1 VVGYISLRE
10 QVDADFGRARQRA
23 VLRRLGA
30 RLRSDP
36 ASDRLLCF
44 EEVRKKS
51 GALNWVCLGRRVVP
65 AQRIA
70 GSVGRCSDFDGAFL
84 PAKAGVKARWKRM
97 DRAFFRDEEL
107 PPVSLYKI
115 GGSYFVVDGNHR
127 VSVARYHGIEWID
140 AQVTEF
146 RVPPPVQPA
155 GAGPF
160 AKSKGHTRPDEPP
173 ERGDSKMNATTD
185 PQESIEVR
193 WGLHEDE
200 ARIAELLVLNGIS
213 SRVAAME
220 SFIVAERDGRV
231 VAALRYET
239 EPKKLVLGS
248 LVVDPWAGKAVL
260 AKALYSE
267 VHTLAKE
274 MGVREVVA
282 PSNRYGDYLYEAGYR
297 RAIGGW
303 SLDTVRPL
311 RAGKEIPAGG
321 WRRMFALLD
330 VPAVPFFRP
339 FRGARGRMDGS
350 RCKDSAFGCQE
361 TESKQSF
368 DKSSEKDRRD
378 ER

>member
-1 VVGYISLRE
+1 MILRE

-23 VLRRLGA
+23 VLRRVEA
-30 RLRSDP
+30 RLRSVP

-51 GALNWVCLGRRVVP
+51 GALNWVRLGRRAVL

-70 GSVGRCSDFDGAFL
+70 GSVGRCSDFAGAFL
-84 PAKAGVKARWKRM
+84 PAKAGVEARWKRV
-97 DRAFFRDEEL
+97 DRAFFRDEVL
-107 PPVSLYKI
+107 PPVRLHKI
-115 GGSYFVVDGNHR
+115 GRAYFVVDGNHR
-127 VSVARYHGIEWID
+127 VSVARYHGIEWIH

-146 RVPPPVQPA
+146 RVPSPVQPA

-160 AKSKGHTRPDEPP
+160 AKPKGHTRPDEPP
-173 ERGDSKMNATTD
+173 KRGDLKMNVTIDPQESD

-200 ARIAELLVLNGIS
+200 ARIAEVLVLNGILD
-213 SRVAAME
+213 RVAARE

-248 LVVDPWAGKAVL
+248 LVVDPWAGESVL
-260 AKALYSE
+260 VKALYSE

-274 MGVREVVA
+274 TGVGEVVA
-282 PSNRYGDYLYEAGYR
+282 PSNRYGDFLYEAGYR

-303 SLDTVRPL
+303 SLDTARPL
-311 RAGKEIPAGG
+311 QARKEIPAGG
-321 WRRMFALLD
+321 WRRIVALLD
-330 VPAVPFFRP
+330 VPTVPFFRP
-339 FRGARGRMDGS
+339 FRGARGRMDGP
-350 RCKDSAFGCQE
+350 R
-361 TESKQSF
+361 
-368 DKSSEKDRRD
+368 
-378 ER
+378 